1 MRKSALAFTTKR
13 IEKLISPGQGSLGEF
28 KDGSETG
35 LYLVVQRL
43 RDKDRPPSASWLY
56 RYQQHG
62 KEHKYGL
69 GSLND
74 IDLDEA
80 RERAKAA
87 RKRVRDGE
95 DIIAIRKAAREERKE
110 AQASVLLFEDACQ
123 QYFEQNQAKW
133 KSAIH
138 RNQFLSSLKQHAYPK
153 MGKVAVQDIDTPLVI
168 ETLEPIWEKIPETAS
183 RLRGRIENV
192 IGWCTV
198 RGLRKGDNPAR
209 WKGHLS
215 EVLPQPTKVRKAVSH
230 AALPYRDAPAF
241 MHELRRQQGIAARA
255 LEFTILTAARTGE
268 TIGATRSEIDFK
280 RKVWTIPGSRM
291 KAGKE
296 HRVPLSDAAIKLLK
310 ALPHEEGNDF
320 LFIGMRPKTGLS
332 NMAMAVLLERMDRT
346 EITVHGFRST
356 FRDWAA
362 EETHTPNHVVEMALA
377 HKISNAVEAA
387 YRRGD
392 LFDKRVALMDSWA
405 AYLSRVKL
413 HH

>member
-1 MRKSALAFTTKR
+1 MRKSALAFTAKR
-13 IEKLISPGQGSLGEF
+13 IEKLVSPNQGTIGEH
-28 KDGSETG
+28 KDGSERG

-43 RDKDRPPSASWLY
+43 ADKDRPPSASWLL
-56 RYQQHG
+56 RYQQFG
-62 KEHKYGL
+62 VEHKFGL

-110 AQASVLLFEDACQ
+110 AQAQIVTFESACQ
-123 QYFEQNQAKW
+123 QYFDQNAAKW

-138 RNQFLSSLKQHAYPK
+138 RAQFLSTLTQHAYPTL
-153 MGKVAVQDIDTPLVI
+153 GKLPVQDIDTPLVI
-168 ETLEPIWEKIPETAS
+168 KTLEPIWEKIPETAS

-192 IGWCTV
+192 LGWCTV
-198 RGLRKGDNPAR
+198 RGYRKGGNPAR

-215 EVLPQPTKVRKAVSH
+215 EVLPQPTKVRTAVSH
-230 AALPYRDAPAF
+230 AALPWRDAPSF
-241 MHELRRQQGIAARA
+241 MFELRQQKGIAARA

-268 TIGATRSEIDFK
+268 TIGAKRSEIDFS

-310 ALPHEEGNDF
+310 ALPYEEGNDF
-320 LFIGMRPKTGLS
+320 LFVGMRPKTGLS
-332 NMAMAVLLERMDRT
+332 NMAMATLLERMGRDD
-346 EITVHGFRST
+346 ITVHGFRSC

-392 LFDKRVALMDSWA
+392 LFDKRAALMADWA
-405 AYLSRVKL
+405 TYLNRIRL
-413 HH
+413 QH